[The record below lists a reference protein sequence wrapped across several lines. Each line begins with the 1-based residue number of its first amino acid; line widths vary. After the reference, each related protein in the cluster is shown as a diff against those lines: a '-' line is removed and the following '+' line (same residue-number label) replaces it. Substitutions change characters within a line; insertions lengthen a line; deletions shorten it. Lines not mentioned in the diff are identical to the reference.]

1 MCHMQ
6 AEEKKLKGRAIG
18 WQEDYSEWGV
28 GYVMGEGRKDGSH
41 VSQED
46 RESWEEKCRSK
57 GVSPL
62 KRMK

>member
-1 MCHMQ
+1 MPHASRRKE
-6 AEEKKLKGRAIG
+6 AEGESDWLAGGLFRV
-18 WQEDYSEWGV
+18 GV